1 MAELSEALAR
11 ELPYL
16 RRYARAV
23 TGTQEQGDLSV
34 RRCLERMFE
43 RGLAAEAEAGEL
55 RLTLYQGLHEIWR
68 DEVPRPAGSGERSLA
83 NSSIIIS
90 RIEHLTPLKRQIL
103 ILTTLEGFSLAQT
116 AAILDLDPA
125 EAAGLLEAA
134 RTDMQAQEPT
144 RILIIEDEPVIALDV
159 ANTVRQDGHTVV
171 GIATTRAEAVELA
184 ARTRPGLVLADIKL
198 ADDSSG
204 LDAVNQILR
213 DHAMPVIFITAFP
226 ERLLSGERPE
236 PILLITKPFD
246 HDILRVSIS
255 QALTMRRSAGEAA

>member
-1 MAELSEALAR
+1 MAELSEGLAR

-23 TGTQEQGDLSV
+23 TGSQEQGDLSV
-34 RRCLERMFE
+34 KRSLEHLLQH
-43 RGLAAEAEAGEL
+43 GLPAGMGAGDL
-55 RLTLYQGLHEIWR
+55 RLALYRGLHEVWHR
-68 DEVPRPAGSGERSLA
+68 EVPRPTDLQERSLA

-103 ILTTLEGFSLAQT
+103 ILTTLEGFSLPQA
-116 AAILDLDPA
+116 AAILDLDAADAA
-125 EAAGLLEAA
+125 ELLEAA
-134 RTDMQAQEPT
+134 RTDLQAQEPT

-171 GIATTRAEAVELA
+171 GIAATRTEAVDLA
-184 ARTRPGLVLADIKL
+184 ARTQPGLVLADIKL

-236 PILLITKPFD
+236 PTLLITKPFD

>member
-1 MAELSEALAR
+1 MAELSEALVR

-23 TGTQEQGDLSV
+23 TGSQEQGDLSV
-34 RRCLERMFE
+34 RRSLE
-43 RGLAAEAEAGEL
+43 GLLQHGVAAGMEAGEL
-55 RLTLYQGLHEIWR
+55 RLALYRGLHEVWR
-68 DEVPRPAGSGERSLA
+68 EEVPRPAAPGERSLA
-83 NSSIIIS
+83 NSSIIVS

-103 ILTTLEGFSLAQT
+103 ILTTLEGFSLAQA
-116 AAILDLDPA
+116 AAILDLDAARAA
-125 EAAGLLEAA
+125 ELLEAA
-134 RTDMQAQEPT
+134 RTDLQAQEPT

-159 ANTVRQDGHTVV
+159 ADTVRQDGHTVV
-171 GIATTRAEAVELA
+171 GIATTRTEAIELA
-184 ARTRPGLVLADIKL
+184 ARTQPGLVLADIKL

-213 DHAMPVIFITAFP
+213 DHAVPVIFVTAFP

-236 PILLITKPFD
+236 PTLLITKPFD

-255 QALTMRRSAGEAA
+255 QALAMRRSAGEAA